1 MNEYIICRELIQDCF
16 SDLWTLY
23 LTLIGILLSILT
35 LLYSF
40 IIGKKDELKLI
51 AEQIK
56 LDGATPLVNQRKN
69 FAISYI
75 RRLSGINQKCFLL
88 LLISIIMDVLCWVGM
103 RLSFI
108 FGTTILVWLL
118 VITIIFT
125 ILIGGYTVYLGYK
138 LIKQYISDTKI

>member
-1 MNEYIICRELIQDCF
+1 MNEYIICRELMQDCF
-16 SDLWTLY
+16 SDLWALY

-51 AEQIK
+51 AELIK
-56 LDGATPLVNQRKN
+56 LDGITPLVNQRKN

-75 RRLSGINQKCFLL
+75 RRLSGINKKCFVL
-88 LLISIIMDVLCWVGM
+88 LLISITMDVLCWVGM
-103 RLSFI
+103 RLSF
-108 FGTTILVWLL
+108 FFDNTILFWLL
-118 VITIIFT
+118 VITILFT

>member
-40 IIGKKDELKLI
+40 IIATKDELKLI

-88 LLISIIMDVLCWVGM
+88 LLISIIMDVLCLVGM

-108 FGTTILVWLL
+108 FDNTILLWLL

>member
-1 MNEYIICRELIQDCF
+1 MNEYTICVEFMQDCF

-40 IIGKKDELKLI
+40 IISKKDELKLI

-56 LDGATPLVNQRKN
+56 LGGATPLINQRKS

-75 RRLSGINQKCFLL
+75 RRLANINKKCFVKFFLL
-88 LLISIIMDVLCWVGM
+88 CGRLFFMIG
-103 RLSFI
+103 RLS
-108 FGTTILVWLL
+108 LL
-118 VITIIFT
+118 GSVN
-125 ILIGGYTVYLGYK
+125 
-138 LIKQYISDTKI
+138 

>member
-1 MNEYIICRELIQDCF
+1 MNEYTICVEFMQDCF

-108 FGTTILVWLL
+108 FDNTILLWLL

>member
-75 RRLSGINQKCFLL
+75 RRLSGINQKCF
-88 LLISIIMDVLCWVGM
+88 
-103 RLSFI
+103 F
-108 FGTTILVWLL
+108 TTINIYHNGCIVLGRYAFVIHFDNTILLWLL

>member
-1 MNEYIICRELIQDCF
+1 MNEHIICVELMQDCF

-23 LTLIGILLSILT
+23 LTLIGILISILT

-51 AEQIK
+51 TEQIK
-56 LDGATPLVNQRKN
+56 LDGITPLVNQRKN

-75 RRLSGINQKCFLL
+75 RRLSGINKKCFVLL
-88 LLISIIMDVLCWVGM
+88 LMSIAMALLCWVGM

-108 FGTTILVWLL
+108 FDNTILLWLL
-118 VITIIFT
+118 IVTIVFT
-125 ILIGGYTVYLGYK
+125 MLIGGYSIYLGCK
-138 LIKQYISDTKI
+138 LKKQYMSDTKI

>member
-23 LTLIGILLSILT
+23 LTLIGILMSILT

-108 FGTTILVWLL
+108 FDNTILLWLL

>member
-1 MNEYIICRELIQDCF
+1 MNEYIICRQLMQDCF

-51 AEQIK
+51 AEVIK
-56 LDGATPLVNQRKN
+56 LDGITPLVNQRKN

-75 RRLSGINQKCFLL
+75 RRLSGINKKCFVL
-88 LLISIIMDVLCWVGM
+88 LLISITMDVLCWVGM
-103 RLSFI
+103 RLSF
-108 FGTTILVWLL
+108 FFDNTILFWLL
-118 VITIIFT
+118 VITILFT

>member
-108 FGTTILVWLL
+108 FDNTTLLWLL

>member
-88 LLISIIMDVLCWVGM
+88 LFISIIMDVLCWVGM

-108 FGTTILVWLL
+108 FDNTILLWLL

>member
-1 MNEYIICRELIQDCF
+1 MQDCF

-51 AEQIK
+51 AEVIK
-56 LDGATPLVNQRKN
+56 LDGITPLVNQRKN

-75 RRLSGINQKCFLL
+75 RRLSGINKKCFVL
-88 LLISIIMDVLCWVGM
+88 LLISITMDVLCWVGM
-103 RLSFI
+103 RLSF
-108 FGTTILVWLL
+108 FFDNTILFWLL
-118 VITIIFT
+118 VITILFT

-138 LIKQYISDTKI
+138 LIKQYICIRKI

>member
-40 IIGKKDELKLI
+40 IIVKKDELKLI

-108 FGTTILVWLL
+108 FDNTILLWLL

>member
-1 MNEYIICRELIQDCF
+1 MQDCF

-56 LDGATPLVNQRKN
+56 LDGITPLVNQRKN

-75 RRLSGINQKCFLL
+75 RRLVNINKHCFGL
-88 LLISIIMDVLCWVGM
+88 LLISIFMDVLCWIGM
-103 RLSFI
+103 RISFL
-108 FGTTILVWLL
+108 FNKTTLFWLL
-118 VITIIFT
+118 IIIIALTIIMSVYVAYM
-125 ILIGGYTVYLGYK
+125 GYRLA
-138 LIKQYISDTKI
+138 KQYISDVKI

>member
-1 MNEYIICRELIQDCF
+1 MNEYIICRELMQDCF

-56 LDGATPLVNQRKN
+56 LDGITPLVNQRKN
-69 FAISYI
+69 FAILYI
-75 RRLSGINQKCFLL
+75 RRLSGINKKSFVLL
-88 LLISIIMDVLCWVGM
+88 LMSITMDVLCWVGM

-108 FGTTILVWLL
+108 FDNTILLWLL
-118 VITIIFT
+118 VATVIFT
-125 ILIGGYTVYLGYK
+125 ILIRGYTVYLGCK
-138 LIKQYISDTKI
+138 LIKQYMSDTKI

>member
-35 LLYSF
+35 LLCSF

-108 FGTTILVWLL
+108 FDNTILLWLL

>member
-40 IIGKKDELKLI
+40 IIATKDELKLI

-108 FGTTILVWLL
+108 FDNTILLWLL

>member
-1 MNEYIICRELIQDCF
+1 MNEYTICVEFMQDCF

-40 IIGKKDELKLI
+40 IISKKDELKLI

-56 LDGATPLVNQRKN
+56 LGGATPLINQRKS

-75 RRLSGINQKCFLL
+75 RRLANINKKCFVLL
-88 LLISIIMDVLCWVGM
+88 HICIFMDILCWVGM

-108 FGTTILVWLL
+108 FDNTILLWLL
-118 VITIIFT
+118 VVTTAFT
-125 ILIGGYTVYLGYK
+125 MLIGGYTIYMGYK
-138 LIKQYISDTKI
+138 LVRQYLSDTKI

>member
-1 MNEYIICRELIQDCF
+1 MQDCF

-51 AEQIK
+51 VEQIK
-56 LDGATPLVNQRKN
+56 LDGITPLLNQKKN

-75 RRLSGINQKCFLL
+75 RRLSDINKKCFVL
-88 LLISIIMDVLCWVGM
+88 LLISITKDVLSWIGM

-108 FGTTILVWLL
+108 FNNTILSWLL
-118 VITIIFT
+118 VVIIIFT
-125 ILIGGYTVYLGYK
+125 ILIGGYTVNLGFK
-138 LIKQYISDTKI
+138 LIKQYMSDTKI

>member
-40 IIGKKDELKLI
+40 IIGKKDELKLVV
-51 AEQIK
+51 EQIK

-75 RRLSGINQKCFLL
+75 RRLSGINKKCFLL

-108 FGTTILVWLL
+108 FDNTILLWLL

>member
-1 MNEYIICRELIQDCF
+1 MNECIICRELMQDCF

-23 LTLIGILLSILT
+23 LTLIGILLPILT

-51 AEQIK
+51 AELIK
-56 LDGATPLVNQRKN
+56 LDGITPLVNQRKN

-75 RRLSGINQKCFLL
+75 RRLSGINKKCFVL
-88 LLISIIMDVLCWVGM
+88 LLISITMDVLCWVGM
-103 RLSFI
+103 RLSF
-108 FGTTILVWLL
+108 FFDNTILFWLL
-118 VITIIFT
+118 VITILFT
-125 ILIGGYTVYLGYK
+125 ILIEGYTVYLGYK

>member
-1 MNEYIICRELIQDCF
+1 MNEYIICRELMQDCF

-51 AEQIK
+51 AEVIK
-56 LDGATPLVNQRKN
+56 LDGITPLVNQRKN

-75 RRLSGINQKCFLL
+75 RRLSGINKKCFVL
-88 LLISIIMDVLCWVGM
+88 LLISITMDVLCWVGM
-103 RLSFI
+103 RLSF
-108 FGTTILVWLL
+108 FFDNTILFWLL
-118 VITIIFT
+118 VITILFT

>member
-108 FGTTILVWLL
+108 FDNTILLWLL

>member
-1 MNEYIICRELIQDCF
+1 MNEYIICRELMQDCF

-56 LDGATPLVNQRKN
+56 SNDKGPLVDQRKK

-75 RRLSGINQKCFLL
+75 KRLSGINKKCFVL
-88 LLISIIMDVLCWVGM
+88 LLISITMDALCWVGM

-108 FGTTILVWLL
+108 FDDIILLWLL
-118 VITIIFT
+118 VVIIVFT
-125 ILIGGYTVYLGYK
+125 ILIGGYTVYLGCK
-138 LIKQYISDTKI
+138 LIKQYMSDTKI

>member
-1 MNEYIICRELIQDCF
+1 MNEYIICRELMQDCF

-51 AEQIK
+51 AELIK
-56 LDGATPLVNQRKN
+56 LNVITPLVNQRKN

-75 RRLSGINQKCFLL
+75 RRLSGINKKCFVL
-88 LLISIIMDVLCWVGM
+88 LLISITMDVLCWVGM
-103 RLSFI
+103 RLSF
-108 FGTTILVWLL
+108 FFDNTILFWLL
-118 VITIIFT
+118 VITILFT

>member
-1 MNEYIICRELIQDCF
+1 MNEYIICRELIQNCF

-108 FGTTILVWLL
+108 FDNTILLWLL

>member
-1 MNEYIICRELIQDCF
+1 MSDYIICGDLLQDCF

-51 AEQIK
+51 AEQLK
-56 LDGATPLVNQRKN
+56 LDCITPLLNQRRN

-75 RRLSGINQKCFLL
+75 RRLVCINKKCFCLL
-88 LLISIIMDVLCWVGM
+88 HISIVMNIFCWLGM

-108 FGTTILVWLL
+108 FDKIILFWLL
-118 VITIIFT
+118 VVVIGLTIF
-125 ILIGGYTVYLGYK
+125 IGGYVMYMGSK
-138 LIKQYISDTKI
+138 LVKQYLSDTKI

>member
-1 MNEYIICRELIQDCF
+1 MNEYIICRELMQDCF

-51 AEQIK
+51 AELIK
-56 LDGATPLVNQRKN
+56 LDGITPLVNQRKI

-75 RRLSGINQKCFLL
+75 RRLSGINKKCFVL
-88 LLISIIMDVLCWVGM
+88 LLISITMDVLCWVGM
-103 RLSFI
+103 RLSF
-108 FGTTILVWLL
+108 FFDNTILFWLL
-118 VITIIFT
+118 VITILFT

>member
-103 RLSFI
+103 RMSFI
-108 FGTTILVWLL
+108 FDNTILLWLL

>member
-1 MNEYIICRELIQDCF
+1 MNECIICRELMQDCF

-51 AEQIK
+51 AELIK
-56 LDGATPLVNQRKN
+56 LKNLTPLVNQRKN

-75 RRLSGINQKCFLL
+75 RRLSGINKKCFVL
-88 LLISIIMDVLCWVGM
+88 LLISITMDVLCWVGM
-103 RLSFI
+103 RLSF
-108 FGTTILVWLL
+108 FFDNTILFWLL
-118 VITIIFT
+118 VITILFT

>member
-1 MNEYIICRELIQDCF
+1 MNECIICRELMQDCF

-51 AEQIK
+51 AELIK
-56 LDGATPLVNQRKN
+56 LDGITPLVNQRKN

-75 RRLSGINQKCFLL
+75 RRLSGINKKCFVL
-88 LLISIIMDVLCWVGM
+88 LLISITMDVLCWVGM
-103 RLSFI
+103 RLSF
-108 FGTTILVWLL
+108 FFDNTILFWLL
-118 VITIIFT
+118 VITILFT

>member
-1 MNEYIICRELIQDCF
+1 MNDYIICRELIQDCF

-56 LDGATPLVNQRKN
+56 SDGVTPIVNQRKN
-69 FAISYI
+69 FAILYI
-75 RRLSGINQKCFLL
+75 RRLSDINKKCFVL
-88 LLISIIMDVLCWVGM
+88 LLISIAMDVFCWVGM
-103 RLSFI
+103 RLSFN
-108 FGTTILVWLL
+108 FDNTVLLCLL
-118 VITIIFT
+118 VITIVFT
-125 ILIGGYTVYLGYK
+125 ILIVGYAISLGYK
-138 LIKQYISDTKI
+138 LIKQYMSDTKI

>member
-1 MNEYIICRELIQDCF
+1 MNEYIICRELMQDCF

-40 IIGKKDELKLI
+40 IISKKDELKII

-56 LDGATPLVNQRKN
+56 LDGATPLINQRKS

-75 RRLSGINQKCFLL
+75 KRLASINKKCFVLL
-88 LLISIIMDVLCWVGM
+88 HISIFMDILCWVGM
-103 RLSFI
+103 RLSLVFDN
-108 FGTTILVWLL
+108 TILLWLL
-118 VITIIFT
+118 VVTTVFT
-125 ILIGGYTVYLGYK
+125 ILIGGYTIYMGYK
-138 LIKQYISDTKI
+138 LVRQYLSDTKI